1 MRPLYAPSPQAML
14 ITELKKHTILL
25 SNSSGNGFSGGNSGG
40 AEGQPPPPPT
50 TFRKSAQ
57 FVGNVGSVG
66 IFKTIEYT
74 KNNKNNYWCGRQL
87 ICTERKFDYRKAICL
102 I

>member
-40 AEGQPPPPPT
+40 AEGQPPPPPPP
-50 TFRKSAQ
+50 
-57 FVGNVGSVG
+57 FVNRHSLSEMSVLSEFSKQLNIQKIIKIITGVGGNSYVLNVD
-66 IFKTIEYT
+66 
-74 KNNKNNYWCGRQL
+74 L
-87 ICTERKFDYRKAICL
+87 IIVKLFV
-102 I
+102 